1 MAKAHGKGAWLSAY
15 DSGKPTRIRNA
26 LESQPNGDGCIH
38 YGQTSVGPIHMP
50 RKAHGMPERRTSTTG
65 RNLPDQKER
74 TKTGSF
80 RPARRLER
88 HIPALAGPA
97 LPSLAQ
103 ATWRHG
109 ARRSDTLSC
118 RPDSSNAAHSAPR
131 WKTASPVFHPRDSG
145 STSRTNRDGPSR
157 PATPM
162 PRTRP
167 PAHCRMPRPAS
178 GCATPET
185 APARANRLAPA
196 RHDPAQYRRH
206 GNALVSVLGSDA
218 KRRDRANDATAR
230 KY

>member
-15 DSGKPTRIRNA
+15 DSGKPT
-26 LESQPNGDGCIH
+26 D
-38 YGQTSVGPIHMP
+38 
-50 RKAHGMPERRTSTTG
+50 PERTRKPTQWRRLHPLRADERRPGSTCRVKPATCRKEEQARRVGIFRT
-65 RNLPDQKER
+65 RKER

-118 RPDSSNAAHSAPR
+118 RPDSSNAAHSAPAGKPPVR
-131 WKTASPVFHPRDSG
+131 FSTLEILGVHPGPTGTAQ
-145 STSRTNRDGPSR
+145 TAQQR
-157 PATPM
+157 PCRVRA
-162 PRTRP
+162 RRP
-167 PAHCRMPRPAS
+167 IAGCRVPPQGAQRRRLRRR
-178 GCATPET
+178 
-185 APARANRLAPA
+185 ARIPAPA

-206 GNALVSVLGSDA
+206 GNAFSVCPGI
-218 KRRDRANDATAR
+218 RRETSRSGL
-230 KY
+230 